1 MGLAEKDYQLSGVFI
16 KQFDKGQTEKGSTV
30 VEQREEQSGVDIRV

>member
-1 MGLAEKDYQLSGVFI
+1 VFI
-16 KQFDKGQTEKGSTV
+16 KQFDKGQTEKVGPV